1 MISYVR
7 RHYSTR
13 RNRQFKCITL
23 EARSHKL
30 GPPVLA
36 RTTTWSG
43 FISEGVM
50 CVVRRRVAARLGALE
65 KAS

>member
-1 MISYVR
+1 MIAYVR
-7 RHYSTR
+7 KHSTSC

-36 RTTTWSG
+36 RTNTWTG
-43 FISEGVM
+43 FISEGV
-50 CVVRRRVAARLGALE
+50 VWRRVAARFSALE

>member
-23 EARSHKL
+23 EAHSHKL
-30 GPPVLA
+30 GPLVLA

-50 CVVRRRVAARLGALE
+50 YVVWRRVAARLGALE

>member
-7 RHYSTR
+7 RHYNSR

-36 RTTTWSG
+36 RTNTWTG
-43 FISEGVM
+43 FISEGV
-50 CVVRRRVAARLGALE
+50 VWRRVAARFSALE